1 MLDTA
6 RAALSRV
13 TSDES
18 TGNSWPVWTPDGKRV
33 VFRSVNGMRWID
45 VDSGGPPHA
54 ITGTSVADR
63 PSSVS
68 PDGRSLA
75 FLRASAETSS
85 DLYVLSLVGEPNPR
99 PLLATP
105 AYEGGPQFSPDGRW
119 VAYVSNESG
128 EMEVYIRPFEG
139 PDRKWQVSTQGG
151 TQPRWS
157 KNGRE
162 LVYRNSTRMMAV
174 SVSASPELTLSEP

>member
-63 PSSVS
+63 PSSIS
-68 PDGRSLA
+68 PDGRALA

-85 DLYVLSLVGEPNPR
+85 DLYVLSLDGEPNPR
-99 PLLATP
+99 GVRGWRKWRRWAGPS
-105 AYEGGPQFSPDGRW
+105 GGPGARRW
-119 VAYVSNESG
+119 RCSLA
-128 EMEVYIRPFEG
+128 RPWSSLCL
-139 PDRKWQVSTQGG
+139 P
-151 TQPRWS
+151 PR
-157 KNGRE
+157 
-162 LVYRNSTRMMAV
+162 STRA
-174 SVSASPELTLSEP
+174 ATLGPGRAR